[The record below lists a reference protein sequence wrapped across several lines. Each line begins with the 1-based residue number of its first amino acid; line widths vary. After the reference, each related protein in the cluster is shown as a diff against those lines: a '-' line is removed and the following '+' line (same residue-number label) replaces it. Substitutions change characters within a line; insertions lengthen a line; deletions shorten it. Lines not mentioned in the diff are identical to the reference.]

1 MDKNTKVYNK
11 LVRDRIPDIILSSG
25 DTPLTTIL
33 SKHEFEE
40 SLKRK
45 LAEETQ
51 EFLESEEVEELVDIF
66 QVILAILDEKGIS
79 FEEFEKRCRKKVFE
93 KGEYKKR
100 IFLIS
105 VIN

>member
-1 MDKNTKVYNK
+1 MGTNTKVYNK
-11 LVRDRIPDIILSSG
+11 LVRDRVPDIIFSSG
-25 DTPLTTIL
+25 NTPLTTVL
-33 SKHEFEE
+33 SKQEFEE

-79 FEEFEKRCRKKVFE
+79 VEEFESRRKKKALE
-93 KGEYKKR
+93 KGEFKQR
-100 IFLIS
+100 LFLTC
-105 VIN
+105 VLD